1 MISGEQFQ
9 KISQISLY
17 TETNDIIENQ
27 NNYLEQNLVKISDL
41 EVNEIKKYNYIFV
54 YTHFLEDFFD
64 KFYNHLNDGTV
75 IISHNSDA
83 RVDEKFFKYLEGN
96 KIKKWYC
103 QNRFIIHDKLVSLPI
118 GLANSQWPHG
128 NQELIKK
135 VKDLNLK
142 KEILVF
148 KNFDRSTNRDARF
161 HCDNVTSING
171 IQMVSQTSNEE
182 YWMNIAKSTFV
193 ISPPGNGI
201 DCHRIWECLYLR
213 AIPIVLK
220 HEALSQFEDLPI
232 LFVDSWDDVTVDF
245 LNSKLPESR
254 LLLKKYYD
262 KKFNNLKVT
271 DIDFWKEIIV

>member
-9 KISQISLY
+9 KLSQISLY

-27 NNYLEQNLVKISDL
+27 NNCLEQNLVKISDL
-41 EVNEIKKYNYIFV
+41 DVNEIKKYNIIFV
-54 YTHFLEDFFD
+54 YTHFLENFFD
-64 KFYNHLNDGTV
+64 KFYNHLKNDTV

-128 NQELIKK
+128 TQALITK
-135 VKDLNLK
+135 VKDLNLE
-142 KEILVF
+142 KEILVY
-148 KNFDRSTNRDARF
+148 KNFDKSTNRDARF
-161 HCDNVTSING
+161 HCDTVTSING
-171 IQMVSQTSNEE
+171 IPMGSQTSNEE
-182 YWMNIAKSTFV
+182 YWMNIAKSAFV

-201 DCHRIWECLYLR
+201 DCHRIWECLYLK
-213 AIPIVLK
+213 AMPVVLK
-220 HEALSQFEDLPI
+220 HEALSQFDDLPI

-245 LNSKLPESR
+245 LKYKLPESR
-254 LLLKKYYD
+254 LLLEKYHD
-262 KKFNNLKVT
+262 KKFSNLKVT
-271 DIDFWKEIIV
+271 DIDFWKKIIV